1 MEKQIIKLVKK
12 EIVAEGTMMF
22 TFERP
27 KNFIYKAGQSVDLTL
42 INPPETDAEGNIRS
56 FSLVSA
62 PFENRLSFATRMR
75 DTAFKRVIR
84 DMPLNAELELAG
96 PFGSFTLHKDSSKPA
111 IFLVGGIGITPF
123 YSMIKTA
130 SIGKLPHKIFLFYS
144 NRRPEDTAFLSQ
156 LTDMQKDNSN
166 YKLIATMSEME
177 KSKMNWT
184 GETGFI
190 NKEMINKYFRY
201 TSEPIYYSAGPPEM
215 VAAMRKILID
225 MGADED
231 NIRTEEFSG
240 Y

>member
-12 EIVAEGTMMF
+12 DAIAEGTMLF
-22 TFERP
+22 TFDRP

-62 PFENRLSFATRMR
+62 PFENQLSFATRMR
-75 DTAFKRVIR
+75 DTAFKRFLHE
-84 DMPLNAELELAG
+84 MPLNTKLELAG

-156 LTDMQKDNSN
+156 LTDMQKDNPN

-177 KSKMNWT
+177 KSKMKWT
-184 GETGFI
+184 GETGYI

-231 NIRTEEFSG
+231 NVRTEEFSG

>member
-1 MEKQIIKLVKK
+1 
-12 EIVAEGTMMF
+12 
-22 TFERP
+22 
-27 KNFIYKAGQSVDLTL
+27 
-42 INPPETDAEGNIRS
+42 
-56 FSLVSA
+56 
-62 PFENRLSFATRMR
+62 
-75 DTAFKRVIR
+75 
-84 DMPLNAELELAG
+84 
-96 PFGSFTLHKDSSKPA
+96 
-111 IFLVGGIGITPF
+111 VGGIGITPF

-156 LTDMQKDNSN
+156 LTDMQKDNPN

-177 KSKMNWT
+177 KSKMKWT
-184 GETGFI
+184 GETGYI

-231 NIRTEEFSG
+231 NVRTEEFSG